1 MFYAIIIYFYNTTN
15 LNLTNLIKS
24 SILEI
29 LIILRLLHFINRN
42 NFYKKINYKHN
53 NL

>member
-1 MFYAIIIYFYNTTN
+1 MFYANIIYFYNTTN

-24 SILEI
+24 FILES
-29 LIILRLLHFINRN
+29 LIILRLLHFINHN
-42 NFYKKINYKHN
+42 NFYKKINYKLN